1 MLGRALD
8 RSEGFL
14 GRVRAV
20 LAGTRGIICFR
31 RDCAGVDVAL
41 RVERRRIARELHD
54 ALGNRLVVIIM
65 HARRLPESERPAA
78 ESIGGLATLAMQDM
92 RQVIGGLHDGVRDDA
107 PPEPQLVSEEA
118 AALAALLP
126 AGRIVVSFDHLG
138 HETVLPA
145 TVHRSVL
152 LIVQECVTNGVKH
165 GTGPV
170 EVRLAFGDEVVVDVV
185 NRVSRMPVRSGGCR
199 GHGLGLDGI
208 RTCAREHGGMA
219 AWGEDAGTFRVR
231 VVLPKDGVLG
241 SV

>member
-107 PPEPQLVSEEA
+107 PPEPQLVSEEV

-126 AGRIVVSFDHLG
+126 AGRIMVSERRQARYRAG
-138 HETVLPA
+138 RGA
-145 TVHRSVL
+145 T
-152 LIVQECVTNGVKH
+152 GV
-165 GTGPV
+165 
-170 EVRLAFGDEVVVDVV
+170 R
-185 NRVSRMPVRSGGCR
+185 RRSGRRR
-199 GHGLGLDGI
+199 GEQGEQNACTVRRLPG
-208 RTCAREHGGMA
+208 ARARPRRHPDMR
-219 AWGEDAGTFRVR
+219 AGTRRYGRMGRGRRNVPGARRATEGRCSRQCLTRFV
-231 VVLPKDGVLG
+231 
-241 SV
+241 S